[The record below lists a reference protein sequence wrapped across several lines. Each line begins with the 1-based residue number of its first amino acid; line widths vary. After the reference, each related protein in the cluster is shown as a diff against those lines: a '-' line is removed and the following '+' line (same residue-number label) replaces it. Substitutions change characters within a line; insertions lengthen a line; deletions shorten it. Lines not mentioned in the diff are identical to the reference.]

1 MRVAHRVDGYAAAV
15 IGTFIGQE
23 MSGARVRGTED
34 IDHSVQRG
42 IGGCSLFSG
51 EGVTIHHRHL

>member
-1 MRVAHRVDGYAAAV
+1 MCFAHQVDGDAAAV

-23 MSGARVRGTED
+23 MSGVRVRGTEE
-34 IDHSVQRG
+34 IDHSGQRG
-42 IGGCSLFSG
+42 IGACSMFSG